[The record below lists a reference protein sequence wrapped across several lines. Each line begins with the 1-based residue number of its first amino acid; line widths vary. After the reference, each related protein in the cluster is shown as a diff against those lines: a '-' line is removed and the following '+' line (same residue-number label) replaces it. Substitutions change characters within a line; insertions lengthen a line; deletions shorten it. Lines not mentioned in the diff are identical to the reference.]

1 MKPRTEIRSIASA
14 LSRRKSSQED
24 VAGTTR
30 AVNLSASDAR
40 AALINAEL
48 DRPTRNF
55 VWTEDDEESLRV
67 LKLGG
72 ALGILMLLAY
82 LAYDQHLR
90 GPEAPGG
97 GLHWLVLGITCLF
110 FSLVWTQAFKR
121 SWKLWTYLY
130 LCFLIG
136 MFVAISHF
144 TADPE
149 SRFIAIALCPLA
161 TAAFVSWGARW
172 QFVMALTTIGSYA
185 AAELLVP
192 IETPFGAYRWMGL
205 LASLIFA
212 QSTTVF
218 IDRYRRRL
226 HKQVYDLE
234 EAARFR
240 QNQIATMAHDIRSP
254 VAALSGY
261 ANLLDDD
268 DLNSKD
274 RTDLLGRI
282 SSTAWNMNLV
292 VSNVLD
298 YYDLQD
304 NDIVAAPVE
313 LDPNIVIAE
322 VAEDCALQARRR
334 RLTLR
339 TEFARLPNC
348 RLDPRLLDRIVR
360 NLLAYSINRTPRGEV
375 VLRTGMHHEMIV
387 IDVSDS
393 GAPAPLTELDRLLQA
408 PSKDGRSPGP
418 GLGLFVAKA
427 MAEAVGGGIKALN
440 LPSRGLTLLVELPLD
455 LPERITRSI

>member
-1 MKPRTEIRSIASA
+1 MKPRTEVRSIASA
-14 LSRRKSSQED
+14 ETRRKSLPQD
-24 VAGTTR
+24 GAGGSR
-30 AVNLSASDAR
+30 FARPGIDAR
-40 AALINAEL
+40 SGLTNSDVGRTPRE
-48 DRPTRNF
+48 F

-72 ALGILMLLAY
+72 ALGIFMLLAY

-90 GPEAPGG
+90 GVEAPGS
-97 GLHWLVLGITCLF
+97 GLHWMLLGITCLF
-110 FSLVWTQAFKR
+110 FSLVWTRVFKR
-121 SWKLWTYLY
+121 FWKLWTLLY
-130 LCFLIG
+130 LSFLIA
-136 MFVAISHF
+136 MFIAISHF
-144 TADPE
+144 TGDPE
-149 SRFIAIALCPLA
+149 SRFIAITLCPLA
-161 TAAFVSWGARW
+161 TAAFVSWGTRW
-172 QFVMALTTIGSYA
+172 QVAMALTTIGAYGGGQY
-185 AAELLVP
+185 LVP
-192 IETPFGAYRWMGL
+192 IETPYGTYRWMGL
-205 LASLIFA
+205 IAALIFA

-226 HKQVYDLE
+226 HKQVDDLE

-261 ANLLDDD
+261 ANLLEDD

-282 SSTAWNMNLV
+282 GSTAWNMNLV

-304 NDIVAAPVE
+304 NEIVAAPME

-334 RLTLR
+334 RLALR
-339 TEFARLPNC
+339 TEFARLPVC
-348 RLDPRLLDRIVR
+348 RLDSRHLDRIVR
-360 NLLAYSINRTPRGEV
+360 NLLAYAINRTPRGEV
-375 VLRTGMHHEMIV
+375 VLRTGMHHDMIV

-393 GAPAPLTELDRLLQA
+393 GAPPPLPELERLLHA
-408 PSKDGRSPGP
+408 PNKDGRSPGP
-418 GLGLFVAKA
+418 GLGLYVAKA
-427 MAEAVGGGIKALN
+427 MAESVGGQLKAMN

-455 LPERITRSI
+455 VPERVTRSI